1 VISGFL
7 MGSIL
12 FGEFKPTGRLEVVRF
27 YARRFLRLIP
37 VYIVAM
43 ALGLFFLHGVPG
55 KPVWYNAEN
64 SWANLL
70 YVNNF
75 LPIAQQYM
83 GWCWS
88 LAIEEQFYLL
98 LPACILLFMGLG
110 KRRVRFLVGA
120 MVISVVI
127 R

>member
-1 VISGFL
+1 

-12 FGEFKPTGRLEVVRF
+12 LGEFKPTSRLEVVWF
-27 YARRFLRLIP
+27 YVRRFLRLIP

-55 KPVWYNAEN
+55 KPVWHNAEN

-88 LAIEEQFYLL
+88 LAIEEQFYPL
-98 LPACILLFMGLG
+98 LPACILLLMGLG